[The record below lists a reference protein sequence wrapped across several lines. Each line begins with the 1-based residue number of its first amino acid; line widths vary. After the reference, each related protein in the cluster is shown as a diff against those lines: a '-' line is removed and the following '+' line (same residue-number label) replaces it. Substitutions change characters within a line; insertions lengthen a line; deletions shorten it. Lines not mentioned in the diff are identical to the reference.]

1 MKIRLQQVALLLGFS
16 AIALAL
22 IGGASAVWGV
32 LVFANLKNSPS
43 IPWALP
49 ALLIFLWMMWQYLG
63 GKGWPKGTSR
73 RRKNLLRA
81 NPVSKRA
88 FMWSTVAGLLAIG
101 ALAGFWIVSFR
112 LFPMHANPLLPSAF
126 TSSPFMMG
134 AIILGASLLAPI
146 TEESAI
152 RGYLQ
157 GSLER
162 SFRPFTAV
170 VMSSL
175 VFAVAHVSQGLA
187 APKLAFYFLVGVTF
201 GALAYFNDSILPVIP
216 VHIAGDLIFFLFVW
230 PFDRTRTLV
239 WQGETDAWFWLH
251 VAQTIVFTALS
262 IAAFHK
268 LRRVSVNQRAEVQ
281 RASKSASSKIN
292 AQPSSDSASDMLMLG
307 NNL

>member
-1 MKIRLQQVALLLGFS
+1 MKIRVQQVASFLGFS
-16 AIALAL
+16 AMALAL
-22 IGGASAVWGV
+22 IGAASAVWGI
-32 LVFANLKNSPS
+32 LVFANIKNSPS

-49 ALLIFLWMMWQYLG
+49 ALIAFLWMMWQYLG
-63 GKGWPKGTSR
+63 GKGWPKSTSD

-88 FMWSTVAGLLAIG
+88 FMWSAVAGLLAIG

-146 TEESAI
+146 TEESAV

-157 GSLER
+157 SSLER

-170 VMSSL
+170 VLSSL
-175 VFAVAHVSQGLA
+175 VFAIAHLSQGLA

-216 VHIAGDLIFFLFVW
+216 VHIAGDLIFFLFIW

-239 WQGETDAWFWLH
+239 WQSGADTWFWLH
-251 VAQTIVFTALS
+251 VAQTIVFAVLS
-262 IAAFHK
+262 VAAFHK
-268 LRRVSVNQRAEVQ
+268 LRRVSVNQRAEVR
-281 RASKSASSKIN
+281 RASKSVSSKID
-292 AQPSSDSASDMLMLG
+292 AQPGSDSASDMLMLG

>member
-63 GKGWPKGTSR
+63 GKGWPKGTSL

-187 APKLAFYFLVGVTF
+187 
-201 GALAYFNDSILPVIP
+201 VIP